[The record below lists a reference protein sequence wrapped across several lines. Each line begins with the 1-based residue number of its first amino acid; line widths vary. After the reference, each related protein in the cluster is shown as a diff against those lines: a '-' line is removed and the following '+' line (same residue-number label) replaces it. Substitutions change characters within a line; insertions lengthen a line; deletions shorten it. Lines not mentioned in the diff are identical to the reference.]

1 MVQVNKIKQMVQ
13 VNKLKMVQVNKI
25 KQSIARRTKIM

>member
-13 VNKLKMVQVNKI
+13 VNKIKMVQVNKI